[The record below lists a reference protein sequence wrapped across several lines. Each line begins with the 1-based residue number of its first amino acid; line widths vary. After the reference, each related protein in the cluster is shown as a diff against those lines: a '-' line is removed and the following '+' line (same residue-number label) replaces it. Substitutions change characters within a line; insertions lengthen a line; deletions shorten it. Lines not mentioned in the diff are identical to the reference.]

1 MRLDKMVAD
10 CAAVT
15 RSEARKFIKNGQVCL
30 NGAPKTDIAVHVSEN
45 DALTIN
51 GATYAYK
58 KFIYLMLNKPQGC
71 ISATS
76 DGKQKTVMDLI
87 EPSYRRYKLF
97 PAGRL
102 DIDTTGF
109 LLITNDGELAH
120 RLLSPNKKTGKTYVV
135 TSRLPVTEKMLA
147 LLERGVDIGE
157 CVTSPARAE
166 RMSACE
172 TRLTI
177 YEGKFH
183 QIKRMFA
190 AVGNEVTALRRIAY
204 GDLYIDESLKEGQYR
219 SLTDEEISLL
229 RQIG

>member
-15 RSEARKFIKNGQVCL
+15 RSEARKLIKSGEVCVNGI
-30 NGAPKTDIAVHVSEN
+30 PKTDIAVHVSED
-45 DALTIN
+45 DALTVN
-51 GATYAYK
+51 GTAYTYK
-58 KFIYLMLNKPQGC
+58 KYIYLMLNKPQGY
-71 ISATS
+71 ISATTDKS
-76 DGKQKTVMDLI
+76 LKTVMDLI
-87 EPSYRRYKLF
+87 DPSYRRCKLF

-120 RLLSPNKKTGKTYVV
+120 RLLAPNKKTGKTYIV

-147 LLERGVDIGE
+147 LFESGVDIGE
-157 CVTSPARAE
+157 CVTSPARVE
-166 RMSACE
+166 RISPCE

-190 AVGNEVTALRRIAY
+190 VVGNEVTALRRIAY
-204 GDLYIDESLKEGQYR
+204 GSLYIDDKLKEGEYR
-219 SLTDEEISLL
+219 ALREDEIMLL
-229 RQIG
+229 RQTR